1 MKKIIGSIGLGNIGE
16 PMAIN
21 LIQSGYSVIGFDVI
35 EKPKFVSAGGLQ
47 ATTVEELSKQTDL
60 IVQSLPTVQAL
71 ETTVDELIEFG
82 RSGQIIIELSSYPLK
97 NKKLQASRLAEHG
110 ITMLDCEISGLPF
123 MVKNR
128 SATIFQSG
136 DQATIESTQ
145 VVFEAMTN
153 KRINLGKFG
162 AATKMKLLAN
172 MMVAIHN
179 SVAGEV
185 LNLAQKADI
194 DLDEAI
200 EALSKS
206 AAGSVTFSNKAPIMI
221 TREFESGA
229 GPFRHMFNYLRRVSG
244 LAKDVGAS
252 TPLLDTI
259 HQYYEKAEAEGR
271 ADQDIAAIIEMLEE
285 ESNDKQTNNI

>member
-1 MKKIIGSIGLGNIGE
+1 M
-16 PMAIN
+16 
-21 LIQSGYSVIGFDVI
+21 FDVI
-35 EKPKFVSAGGLQ
+35 EKPEFVSAGGLQ
-47 ATTVEELSKQTDL
+47 VKTVEEICKQTDL
-60 IVQSLPTVQAL
+60 IVQSLPNVQAL
-71 ETTVDELIEFG
+71 EITVDTLIEFG
-82 RSGQIIIELSSYPLK
+82 HSGQIIIELSSYPLK

-123 MVKNR
+123 MVEDR

-136 DQATIESTQ
+136 DQATIESIQ

-153 KRINLGKFG
+153 KRVNLGEFG

-200 EALSKS
+200 KALSKS

-229 GPFRHMFNYLRRVSG
+229 GPFRHMFNYLHRVSE

-271 ADQDIAAIIEMLEE
+271 ADQDIAAIIEILEE
-285 ESNDKQTNNI
+285 ESSVKKNK

>member
-1 MKKIIGSIGLGNIGE
+1 MNKIIGSIGLGNIGE

-21 LIQSGYSVIGFDVI
+21 LIQSGYRVIGFDVI
-35 EKPKFVSAGGLQ
+35 EKPEFVSAGGLQ
-47 ATTVEELSKQTDL
+47 VKTVEEISKQTDL
-60 IVQSLPTVQAL
+60 IVQSLPNVQAL
-71 ETTVDELIEFG
+71 ETTVDALIEFG
-82 RSGQIIIELSSYPLK
+82 HSGQIIIELSSYPLK
-97 NKKLQASRLAEHG
+97 NKKRQASRLAEHG

-123 MVKNR
+123 MVENR

-136 DQATIESTQ
+136 HQPTIESIQ

-153 KRINLGKFG
+153 KHVNLGEFG

-200 EALSKS
+200 KALSKS

-229 GPFRHMFNYLRRVSG
+229 GPFRHMFNYLHRVSE

-271 ADQDIAAIIEMLEE
+271 ADQDIAAIIEILEE
-285 ESNDKQTNNI
+285 ESNEKNK

>member
-47 ATTVEELSKQTDL
+47 AKTIEELSKQTDL

-123 MVKNR
+123 MVKDR

-194 DLDEAI
+194 DLEEAI

-285 ESNDKQTNNI
+285 ESNDKQTNK

>member
-47 ATTVEELSKQTDL
+47 AKTIEELSKQTDL

-97 NKKLQASRLAEHG
+97 NKKLQAARLAERG

-123 MVKNR
+123 MVKDR

>member
-1 MKKIIGSIGLGNIGE
+1 MKKIIGSIGLGNIGQ

-35 EKPKFVSAGGLQ
+35 EKPEFVSAGGLQ
-47 ATTVEELSKQTDL
+47 AKTIEEICKQTDL
-60 IVQSLPTVQAL
+60 IVQSLPNVQAL
-71 ETTVDELIEFG
+71 EATVDKLIEFG
-82 RSGQIIIELSSYPLK
+82 HSGQIIIELSSYPLT
-97 NKKLQASRLAEHG
+97 NKKHQASRLAEHG
-110 ITMLDCEISGLPF
+110 MTMLDCEISGLPF
-123 MVKNR
+123 MVKDR

-136 DQATIESTQ
+136 DQATIESIK

-153 KRINLGKFG
+153 KHINLGKFG

-179 SVAGEV
+179 SVTGEV

-194 DLDEAI
+194 DVDEAI
-200 EALSKS
+200 KALSKS
-206 AAGSVTFSNKAPIMI
+206 AAGSVTFSNKAPLMI
-221 TREFESGA
+221 TREFDSGA

-252 TPLLDTI
+252 TPLLDTV

-285 ESNDKQTNNI
+285 ESNDKKTNNT

>member
-47 ATTVEELSKQTDL
+47 AKTIEELSKQTDL

-123 MVKNR
+123 MVENR

-136 DQATIESTQ
+136 HQPTIESIQ

-153 KRINLGKFG
+153 KRVNLGEFG

-200 EALSKS
+200 KALSKS

-229 GPFRHMFNYLRRVSG
+229 GPFRHMFNYLHRVSE

-271 ADQDIAAIIEMLEE
+271 ADQDIAAIIEILEE
-285 ESNDKQTNNI
+285 ESSVKKNK

>member
-47 ATTVEELSKQTDL
+47 AKTIEELSKQTDL

-123 MVKNR
+123 MVKDR

-285 ESNDKQTNNI
+285 ESNDKQKNK

>member
-1 MKKIIGSIGLGNIGE
+1 MKKIIGSIGLRNIGE

-35 EKPKFVSAGGLQ
+35 EKPEFVSAGGLQ
-47 ATTVEELSKQTDL
+47 VKTVEEICKQTDL
-60 IVQSLPTVQAL
+60 IVQSLPNVQAL
-71 ETTVDELIEFG
+71 ETTVDALIEFG
-82 RSGQIIIELSSYPLK
+82 HSGQIIIELSSYPLK

-110 ITMLDCEISGLPF
+110 ITMLDCEISGLPY
-123 MVKNR
+123 MVKDR

-136 DQATIESTQ
+136 HQPTIESIQ

-153 KRINLGKFG
+153 KRVNLGEFG

-200 EALSKS
+200 KALSKS

-229 GPFRHMFNYLRRVSG
+229 GPFRHMFNYLHRVSE

-271 ADQDIAAIIEMLEE
+271 ADQDIAAIIEILEE
-285 ESNDKQTNNI
+285 ESNVKKTNNT

>member
-1 MKKIIGSIGLGNIGE
+1 MKKIIGSIGLGNIGQ

-35 EKPKFVSAGGLQ
+35 EKPEFVSAGGLQ
-47 ATTVEELSKQTDL
+47 AKTIEEICKQTDL
-60 IVQSLPTVQAL
+60 IVQSLPNVQAL
-71 ETTVDELIEFG
+71 EATVDKLIEFG
-82 RSGQIIIELSSYPLK
+82 HSGQIIIELSSYPLT
-97 NKKLQASRLAEHG
+97 NKKHQASRLAEHG
-110 ITMLDCEISGLPF
+110 MTMLDCEISGLPF
-123 MVKNR
+123 MVKDR

-136 DQATIESTQ
+136 DQAIIESIK

-153 KRINLGKFG
+153 KHINLGKFG

-179 SVAGEV
+179 SVTGEV

-194 DLDEAI
+194 DVDEAI
-200 EALSKS
+200 KALSKS
-206 AAGSVTFSNKAPIMI
+206 AAGSVTFSNKAPLMI
-221 TREFESGA
+221 TREFDSGA

-252 TPLLDTI
+252 TPLLDTV

-285 ESNDKQTNNI
+285 ESNDKKTNNT

>member
-47 ATTVEELSKQTDL
+47 AKTIEELSKQTDL

-97 NKKLQASRLAEHG
+97 NKKFQASRLAEHG
-110 ITMLDCEISGLPF
+110 ITMLDCEISGLPY
-123 MVKNR
+123 MVKDR

-271 ADQDIAAIIEMLEE
+271 ADQDIAAIIEILEE
-285 ESNDKQTNNI
+285 ESSVKKNK

>member
-47 ATTVEELSKQTDL
+47 AKTIEELSKQTDL

-123 MVKNR
+123 MVKDR

-153 KRINLGKFG
+153 KRINLGTFG

-285 ESNDKQTNNI
+285 ESNDKQTNK

>member
-47 ATTVEELSKQTDL
+47 AKTIEELSKQTDL

-123 MVKNR
+123 MVKDR

>member
-47 ATTVEELSKQTDL
+47 VKTIEELSKQTDL

-123 MVKNR
+123 MVKDR

-285 ESNDKQTNNI
+285 ESNDKQTNK

>member
-47 ATTVEELSKQTDL
+47 AKTIEELSKQTDL

-123 MVKNR
+123 MVKDR

-153 KRINLGKFG
+153 KRINLGTFG

>member
-47 ATTVEELSKQTDL
+47 AKTIEELSKQTDL

-97 NKKLQASRLAEHG
+97 NKKLQASLLAEHG

-123 MVKNR
+123 MVKDR

-285 ESNDKQTNNI
+285 ESNDKQTNK

>member
-1 MKKIIGSIGLGNIGE
+1 MKKIIGSIGLGNIGQ

-35 EKPKFVSAGGLQ
+35 EKPEFVSAGGLQ
-47 ATTVEELSKQTDL
+47 AKTIEEICKQTDL
-60 IVQSLPTVQAL
+60 IVQSLPNVQAL
-71 ETTVDELIEFG
+71 EATVDKLIEFG
-82 RSGQIIIELSSYPLK
+82 HSGQIIIELSSYPLT
-97 NKKLQASRLAEHG
+97 NKKHQASRLAEHG
-110 ITMLDCEISGLPF
+110 MTMLDCEISGLPF
-123 MVKNR
+123 MVKDR

-136 DQATIESTQ
+136 DQATIESIK

-153 KRINLGKFG
+153 KHINLGKFG

-179 SVAGEV
+179 SVTGEV

-194 DLDEAI
+194 DVDEAI
-200 EALSKS
+200 KALSKS
-206 AAGSVTFSNKAPIMI
+206 AAGSVTFSNKAPLMI
-221 TREFESGA
+221 TREFDSGA

-252 TPLLDTI
+252 TPLLDTV

-285 ESNDKQTNNI
+285 ESNDKQTNK

>member
-47 ATTVEELSKQTDL
+47 AKTIEELSKQTDL

-97 NKKLQASRLAEHG
+97 NKKLQAARLAERG

-123 MVKNR
+123 MVKDR

-153 KRINLGKFG
+153 KRINLGTFG

>member
-47 ATTVEELSKQTDL
+47 AKTIEELSKQTDL

-82 RSGQIIIELSSYPLK
+82 RSGQIIIEISSYPLK

-123 MVKNR
+123 MVKDR

-285 ESNDKQTNNI
+285 ESNDKQTNK

>member
-47 ATTVEELSKQTDL
+47 AKTIEELSKQTDL

-123 MVKNR
+123 MVEDR

-136 DQATIESTQ
+136 DQETIESIQ

-153 KRINLGKFG
+153 KRVNLGEFG

-179 SVAGEV
+179 CVAGEV

-200 EALSKS
+200 KALSKS

-285 ESNDKQTNNI
+285 ESNDKQTNK

>member
-35 EKPKFVSAGGLQ
+35 EKPKFLSAGGLQ
-47 ATTVEELSKQTDL
+47 AKTIEELSKQTDL

-123 MVKNR
+123 MVKDR

-285 ESNDKQTNNI
+285 ESNDKQTNK

>member
-35 EKPKFVSAGGLQ
+35 ENTKFVSAGGLQ
-47 ATTVEELSKQTDL
+47 VKTVEEICKQTDL
-60 IVQSLPTVQAL
+60 IVQSLPNVQAL
-71 ETTVDELIEFG
+71 ETTVDALIEFG
-82 RSGQIIIELSSYPLK
+82 HSGQIIIELSSYPLK

-123 MVKNR
+123 MVEDR

-136 DQATIESTQ
+136 DQATIESIQ

-153 KRINLGKFG
+153 KRVNLGEFG

-200 EALSKS
+200 KALSKS

-229 GPFRHMFNYLRRVSG
+229 GPFRHMFNYLHRVSE

-271 ADQDIAAIIEMLEE
+271 ADQDIAAIIEILEE
-285 ESNDKQTNNI
+285 ESNVKKTNNT

>member
-47 ATTVEELSKQTDL
+47 AKTIEELSKQTDL

-123 MVKNR
+123 MVEDR

-136 DQATIESTQ
+136 DQATIESIQ

-153 KRINLGKFG
+153 KRVNLGEFG

-200 EALSKS
+200 KALSKS

-229 GPFRHMFNYLRRVSG
+229 GPFRHMFNYLHRVSE

-271 ADQDIAAIIEMLEE
+271 ADQDIAAIIEILEE
-285 ESNDKQTNNI
+285 ESNVKKTNNT

>member
-47 ATTVEELSKQTDL
+47 AKTIEELSKQTDL

-123 MVKNR
+123 MVKDR

-221 TREFESGA
+221 TREFEFGA

-285 ESNDKQTNNI
+285 ESNDKQTNK

>member
-35 EKPKFVSAGGLQ
+35 EKPKFLSAGGLQ
-47 ATTVEELSKQTDL
+47 AKTIEELSKQTDL

-123 MVKNR
+123 MVKDR

-185 LNLAQKADI
+185 LNLAQRADI
-194 DLDEAI
+194 DLDDAI

-285 ESNDKQTNNI
+285 ESNDKQTNK